1 MIVVMQKGATAEEIR
16 GVEER
21 LREFGFKT
29 HPIYGVE
36 RTVIGAIGDKRN
48 GQAEVILNLPGVE
61 RVVPILRPYKLVAR
75 EVKPET
81 SQVQVGDV
89 TIGGKEVVIMAGPC
103 AVENEVQLLSAAK
116 AVKEAGGHILR
127 GGAFKPRTSP
137 YAFQGLEEEG
147 LRLLARAREATG
159 LPIVTEVIDT
169 RDVELVERYA
179 DMLQV
184 GTRNMQNFRLLRE
197 VGQTDKPVL
206 LKRGLAATVEE
217 WLMAAEYIAA
227 AGNHKIILCE
237 RGIRTYE
244 TGLRNTLDVSA
255 VPLVKELSHLPVIV
269 DPSHATG
276 NYRMVPPL
284 ARAAVAAGAD
294 GLMIEVHP
302 DPARALSD
310 GPQSLTPARFAVLME
325 EIARVAAAVGRA
337 CFAAETT
344 GKRAAQ
350 G

>member
-1 MIVVMQKGATAEEIR
+1 MIIVMQQGASETEIR
-16 GVEER
+16 GVEAR
-21 LREFGFKT
+21 LQELGFQT

-48 GQAEVILNLPGVE
+48 GHAEVILNLPGVE
-61 RVVPILRPYKLVAR
+61 RIIPILRPYKLVAR
-75 EVKPET
+75 EVKSET
-81 SQVQVGDV
+81 SCIQVRGV
-89 TIGGKEVVIMAGPC
+89 TIGGEGVVVMAGPC
-103 AVENEVQLLSAAK
+103 AVESEVQLIAAAK

-137 YAFQGLEEEG
+137 YSFQGLEEEG
-147 LRLLARAREATG
+147 LKLLANAREATG
-159 LPIVTEVIDT
+159 LPVVTEVIDT
-169 RDVELVERYA
+169 RDVEVVERYA
-179 DMLQV
+179 DILQI
-184 GTRNMQNFRLLRE
+184 GARNMQNFRLLRE
-197 VGQTDKPVL
+197 VGQAKKPVL

-244 TGLRNTLDVSA
+244 TGLRNTLDLSA

-284 ARAAVAAGAD
+284 AKAAVAAGAD

-302 DPARALSD
+302 DPARALCD
-310 GPQSLTPARFAVLME
+310 GPQSLTPERFAALMV
-325 EIARVAAAVGRA
+325 EIERVATAVGRA
-337 CFAAETT
+337 YYPSE
-344 GKRAAQ
+344 GRVRKLAQ
-350 G
+350 A